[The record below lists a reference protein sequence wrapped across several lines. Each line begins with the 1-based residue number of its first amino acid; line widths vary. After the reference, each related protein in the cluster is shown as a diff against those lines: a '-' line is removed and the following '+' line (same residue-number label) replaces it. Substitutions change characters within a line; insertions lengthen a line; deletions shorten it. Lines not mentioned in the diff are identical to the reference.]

1 MKFDRDNIE
10 YYRNILV
17 DKFNE
22 QIYLSNLL
30 AVKFQIGITKNR
42 SHKHGI
48 FCTEFTAFVS
58 WGVIRHG
65 RQEGICY
72 FAPSLP
78 GSIIL

>member
-22 QIYLSNLL
+22 QIYLL

-48 FCTEFTAFVS
+48 FRTEFTAFVS

-65 RQEGICY
+65 RQGGIC
-72 FAPSLP
+72 
-78 GSIIL
+78 